1 MSYAPPYGDP
11 YARPPSDRP
20 PYDPYGR
27 PPADPYGR
35 PPSDPYA
42 RPPSERPYEQPPYDG
57 GRPAYDRSP
66 YSAPPPLARPPP
78 GPPPPLPQ
86 GWVQEWEPSAR
97 RAFWVEQSTGRAQWE
112 QPPYQPAYAGYDDGS
127 RSVPP
132 PGPPQGGYYAPPAGP
147 PPVPYDNRPDYYQ
160 SQEPAPEKKSSNA
173 GKYLAAGAAGLAV
186 GGLAGAFIE
195 HERDEDS
202 EKSDLE
208 EAYEDGRRDEA
219 YEDDGGGFFD

>member
-11 YARPPSDRP
+11 YARPPPDRP

-27 PPADPYGR
+27 PPADPY
-35 PPSDPYA
+35 A
-42 RPPSERPYEQPPYDG
+42 RPPQDGYDRPPYDG
-57 GRPAYDRSP
+57 GRPAYDRGP

-97 RAFWVEQSTGRAQWE
+97 RAFYIEQATGRSQWE
-112 QPPYQPAYAGYDDGS
+112 APYQQPGYSGYNDGS

-132 PGPPQGGYYAPPAGP
+132 PEPQGGYYAPPPGP
-147 PPVPYDNRPDYYQ
+147 PPVPYDNRGPSQDYYQ
-160 SQEPAPEKKSSNA
+160 QPEPEKKSSNA

-186 GGLAGAFIE
+186 GGLGGALIA
-195 HERDEDS
+195 HELGEDS
-202 EKSDLE
+202 DKSDLE
-208 EAYEDGRRDEA
+208 EAYEQGRRDEEEA
-219 YEDDGGGFFD
+219 QSDHSDGGW

>member
-20 PYDPYGR
+20 PYDRPPYGDPYGR
-27 PPADPYGR
+27 PPADPYAR
-35 PPSDPYA
+35 PPSD
-42 RPPSERPYEQPPYDG
+42 RPYEQPPYDG
-57 GRPAYDRSP
+57 GRPAYDRGP
-66 YSAPPPLARPPP
+66 YSAPPPQARPPTGAP
-78 GPPPPLPQ
+78 HLLCPR
-86 GWVQEWEPSAR
+86 EWEPSAR
-97 RAFWVEQSTGRAQWE
+97 RAFWVEQATGRAQWE

-132 PGPPQGGYYAPPAGP
+132 PGPPQGGYYAPPPGP

-160 SQEPAPEKKSSNA
+160 SQEQAPEKKSSNA

-219 YEDDGGGFFD
+219 YEDDGGGGFFD

>member
-20 PYDPYGR
+20 PYDRPPYGDPYGR
-27 PPADPYGR
+27 PPADPYAR
-35 PPSDPYA
+35 PPSD
-42 RPPSERPYEQPPYDG
+42 RPYEQPPYDG
-57 GRPAYDRSP
+57 GRPAYDRGP
-66 YSAPPPLARPPP
+66 YSAPPPQARPPP

-97 RAFWVEQSTGRAQWE
+97 RAFWVEQATGLFLLLVLPRAATMRL
-112 QPPYQPAYAGYDDGS
+112 PP
-127 RSVPP
+127 
-132 PGPPQGGYYAPPAGP
+132 GP

-160 SQEPAPEKKSSNA
+160 SQEQAPEKKSSNA
-173 GKYLAAGAAGLAV
+173 GKYLAAGAVGLAA

-219 YEDDGGGFFD
+219 YEDDGGGGFFD